1 MQHQNFRLL
10 DQEVVQ
16 RFIDARRDWAGEPE
30 RLKLSWSNWG
40 FGTEALEDS
49 ADRLQRN
56 GIEWI
61 ELHGNLYGPDLGYRA
76 PDVLATLDARAIKVG
91 GICGMVMPEQEL
103 ASNSPAVRQ
112 RFVDYL
118 RRQLEFCVAV
128 GGRYILFGAA
138 AVGRPVAY
146 DDAEVDRAA
155 ETLALVADDFADAG
169 VLAAIEPIRVEE
181 TSIIHTCAEAAELIE
196 RVGHPGV
203 QHIAGDVYHML
214 SGDGHVGRALLEYA
228 PRMAN
233 LHLADSNRRAL
244 GTGQLDIDVV
254 IMALYASGFH
264 TGERFCTAEPLGG
277 GANPYDAM
285 YGRPDVPLLDA
296 LVATTAETWR
306 AREEAVLA
314 ASDADLLAVT
324 GAAVRA

>member
-10 DQEVVQ
+10 DREVVE
-16 RFIDARRDWAGEPE
+16 RFIEARRGWDGEPE
-30 RLKLSWSNWG
+30 RLKLAWSNWG
-40 FGTEALEDS
+40 FGTEGLRAS

-56 GIEWI
+56 GIRWI

-76 PDVLATLDARAIKVG
+76 PDVLSALGDHDIQVAGV
-91 GICGMVMPEQEL
+91 CGMVMPEQEL
-103 ASNSPAVRQ
+103 ASSSPAVRQ

-118 RRQLEFCVAV
+118 RRQLEFTVEV

-155 ETLALVADDFADAG
+155 ETLRIVAQDFADAG
-169 VLAAIEPIRVEE
+169 VRAAIEPIRVDE
-181 TSIIHTCAEAAELIE
+181 TSIVHSCAEAAELLDL
-196 RVGHPGV
+196 VGHPGV

-214 SGDGHVGRALLEYA
+214 SGDGHVGKALLDYA

-254 IMALYASGFH
+254 IMALYATGFH
-264 TGERFCTAEPLGG
+264 VGEQFCTAEPLGG

-285 YGRPDVPLLDA
+285 YGRPDVPVLDR
-296 LVATTAETWR
+296 LVQQTADTWR

-314 ASDADLLAVT
+314 APDEELLAVVGGT
-324 GAAVRA
+324 VAA